1 MANTQRDGTDGR
13 ADDGS
18 AAAPS
23 PPGVS
28 LGQGDEVVQGGRA
41 DAVSSRT
48 PSRTSTY
55 PVVPRRWR
63 GRSQAARQGAW
74 RGADGGHDPGDI

>member
-18 AAAPS
+18 AVAPS

-28 LGQGDEVVQGGRA
+28 LGQGDEVVQGGA
-41 DAVSSRT
+41 
-48 PSRTSTY
+48 
-55 PVVPRRWR
+55 RRR
-63 GRSQAARQGAW
+63 GVE
-74 RGADGGHDPGDI
+74 PNP